1 MQNGS
6 YRSHTLNASSDQ
18 TTGFY
23 IITNNIV
30 QHLMS
35 GLLVTFNVN
44 KQFEE
49 IIAKISSKQLQ
60 RGLMERSEKGWD
72 RIMIKFGVELSLN

>member
-1 MQNGS
+1 
-6 YRSHTLNASSDQ
+6 
-18 TTGFY
+18 
-23 IITNNIV
+23 
-30 QHLMS
+30 MS

-60 RGLMERSEKGWD
+60 RGLMERSEKG
-72 RIMIKFGVELSLN
+72 